1 MSPAYAAADLAAWTD
16 GRWTTPPAGAVTGFG
31 IDTRALR
38 AGEVFVAVRTER
50 RDGHDFLGAA
60 RAQGA
65 AGALVGRPVDDPL
78 PQLLVADPL
87 AALRHIAAHARAAFP
102 GVVIGITGSVGK
114 TSTKELLAALLG
126 AEAFATEANL
136 NNTIGVPLMLLRADP
151 ARHRFAVIEAGMSL
165 PGELGLSAEVLRPD
179 IAIVTAVAAVHL
191 EGVGSLAGI
200 AREKASLVG
209 ALAPGG
215 QAVLPAAL
223 LAWPDFAAYADRSV
237 AVAFGD
243 EPLPSAAPARLVRA
257 DFGVAADGGRTLVL
271 DGETFPLGPLSDG
284 LARNAALAVV
294 AARLAGRSAAELV
307 AALAAWAPPAGRGSV
322 HVDGER
328 TFTVD
333 CYNSSPASLLDAA
346 QAFDRR
352 SRASAG
358 PRLFVLGG
366 MAELGPTSARLH
378 RDCGAQ
384 LPLRSGDLVVVFG
397 GEAAAFLQG
406 VAHPEAGTF
415 VAATIEEAAARVA
428 AHRGHVFLKGS
439 RSFALERC
447 LPPALRSAL
456 SFH

>member
-1 MSPAYAAADLAAWTD
+1 MSVAFAAADLAACAE
-16 GRWTTPPAGAVTGFG
+16 GRWTAAPAASVAGFG

-38 AGEVFVAVRTER
+38 SGEMFVAVRTER
-50 RDGHDFLGAA
+50 RDGHDFLAAA
-60 RAQGA
+60 RVAGA
-65 AGALVGRPVDDPL
+65 AGALVGRPVADPL
-78 PQLLVADPL
+78 PQLVVADPL
-87 AALRHIAAHARAAFP
+87 AALRRIAARARAAFP

-151 ARHRFAVIEAGMSL
+151 ARHRYAVIEAGMSL
-165 PGELGLSAEVLRPD
+165 PGELGVSAAVVRPD
-179 IAIVTAVAAVHL
+179 VAIVTAVASVHL
-191 EGVGSLAGI
+191 EGVGSLAGV

-215 QAVLPAAL
+215 RAVLPAAL
-223 LAWPDFAAYADRSV
+223 LAWPDFAVHAARAV

-243 EPLPSAAPARLVRA
+243 EPPPAVAPARLVRA
-257 DFGVAADGGRTLVL
+257 SIGVAGGGRTLVL

-294 AARLAGRSAAELV
+294 AARLAGRPPGEFA
-307 AALAAWAPPAGRGSV
+307 AALAAWAPPPGRGSV
-322 HVDGER
+322 HVDGPR

-352 SRASAG
+352 SRSSAE

-366 MAELGPTSARLH
+366 MAELGPASARLH

-384 LPLRSGDLVVVFG
+384 LPLRAGDQVVVFG
-397 GEAAAFLQG
+397 GDAAAFLQG
-406 VAHPEAGTF
+406 VAHPEAGF
-415 VAATIEEAAARVA
+415 FAATIEEAAARVA

-447 LPPALRSAL
+447 LPPHLRAAL